1 MFKSCARQLIF
12 QYGRQCRRPAAT
24 QRLYSTAT
32 EPSRAPLQLVA
43 ELRKRTDTSISKARE
58 ALLATNNNVDA
69 ALEWLQKDL
78 AQTGAKKAAKVEGRE
93 MKEGL
98 IGISVLASGYG
109 EGAGGVRAAMVELN
123 CETDFVGRNELYGK
137 LASDI
142 AHTVAFHAEAPS
154 DFEENPSLLR
164 QYSIDLLLDTPLMPK
179 ILSLGSPEKGTS
191 VGSAIRDSIAK
202 LGENLGLRRAVSVV
216 LPSPPEAIQAGLRV
230 APYVHGS
237 TLDPWLGRI
246 GTLAL
251 VYIKSPRLKELY
263 ADEKFREAF
272 GKVERALARQIV
284 GFETNSIRLVGSSPE
299 TALYE
304 QPFSL
309 LPGEFNGKPVKN
321 VLEEWATQKGLIDS
335 SKADEYQGIAVSE
348 FARWSVG
355 QDLSSSNIVSSKH
368 SSP

>member
-1 MFKSCARQLIF
+1 M
-12 QYGRQCRRPAAT
+12 
-24 QRLYSTAT
+24 
-32 EPSRAPLQLVA
+32 A

-179 ILSLGSPEKGTS
+179 IFSLGSPEKGTS